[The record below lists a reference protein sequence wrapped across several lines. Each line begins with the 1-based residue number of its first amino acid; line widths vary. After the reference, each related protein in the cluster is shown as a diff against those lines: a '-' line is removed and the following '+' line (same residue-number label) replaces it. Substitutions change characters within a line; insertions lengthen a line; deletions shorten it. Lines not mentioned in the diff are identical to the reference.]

1 MKIEIYGK
9 KWCSYGYKAKQSC
22 RREKLDFLYK
32 DLNKD
37 FTREEIVEQFPGA
50 KTSPLL
56 LGRKIC
62 CSQGYFT
69 THWKGFLG
77 TQNAFSAP

>member
-37 FTREEIVEQFPGA
+37 FTREEIVEQFIDCKNIPT
-50 KTSPLL
+50 TSRQEDMLFA
-56 LGRKIC
+56 
-62 CSQGYFT
+62 GYFT
-69 THWKGFLG
+69 THWKGFLRHAKCVFR
-77 TQNAFSAP
+77 T

>member
-1 MKIEIYGK
+1 MERNGVGTVIKQNNHVGEKI
-9 KWCSYGYKAKQSC
+9 
-22 RREKLDFLYK
+22 RLPLYK